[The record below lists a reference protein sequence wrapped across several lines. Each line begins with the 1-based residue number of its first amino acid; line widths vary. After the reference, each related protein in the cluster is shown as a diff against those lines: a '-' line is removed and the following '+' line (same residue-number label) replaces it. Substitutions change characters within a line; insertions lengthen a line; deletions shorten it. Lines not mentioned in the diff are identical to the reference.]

1 MRYIALVAV
10 VALRTLLASEPVD
23 TKSETTAAWRI
34 IDESIRDG
42 SSEEHREQALAA
54 LSTFGDSNSEAVQRA
69 VRALHDKDA
78 VIRRSAAIAL
88 GELKAHSALADLK
101 QALNDTPE
109 VSFAAA
115 KALTRLGDTSGRDVM
130 IAVLAGE
137 RKDAPG
143 MFTNAMRDAKD
154 RLHHPEGLFLMG
166 TEDAAG
172 SMFGPA
178 SMVIP
183 AVKDT
188 TDLRAKGAPGKA
200 AAVAYLAKYPDP
212 YAVQLLE
219 WALDDGNQFVRL
231 EAAKALGDRG
241 NAESIQKLDKLLDDQ
256 HNIVRDMAA
265 VSILRILDRDGEEGA
280 IAPGPVQ
287 QPKTDKKSP

>member
-1 MRYIALVAV
+1 MRYIALLGFV
-10 VALRTLLASEPVD
+10 VARTLLAAD
-23 TKSETTAAWRI
+23 QMDAKSESTAAWRV
-34 IDESIRDG
+34 IDNSVRDG

-54 LSTFGDSNSEAVQRA
+54 LSTFGTSNPEAIQRA
-69 VRALHDKDA
+69 DTALHDKDA
-78 VIRRSAAIAL
+78 VIRRSAAITL
-88 GELKAHSALADLK
+88 GELKAHSALGDLK

-115 KALTRLGDTSGRDVM
+115 KALTQIGDTSGRDVL
-130 IAVLAGE
+130 IAVLVGE

-143 MFTNAMRDAKD
+143 MFTNAMRDAKE

-188 TDLRAKGAPGKA
+188 ADLKGKGAPGKA

-219 WALDDGNQFVRL
+219 WALDDDNQFVRL
-231 EAAKALGDRG
+231 EAAKALGERG
-241 NAESIQKLDKLLDDQ
+241 DSGSIQKLDTLLDDQ

-265 VSILRILDRDGEEGA
+265 VSILKILDRNGTPGA
-280 IAPGPVQ
+280 IPAGPVE
-287 QPKTDKKSP
+287 QPKMDKK

>member
-1 MRYIALVAV
+1 VALQTLVA
-10 VALRTLLASEPVD
+10 TEPGD
-23 TKSETTAAWRI
+23 TKPETTAAWKV
-34 IDESIRDG
+34 IDDSVRD
-42 SSEEHREQALAA
+42 SSSQEHREQALAA
-54 LSTFGDSNSEAVQRA
+54 LSTFGDSNAEAIQRA
-69 VRALHDKDA
+69 VTALHDKAA
-78 VIRRSAAIAL
+78 VIRRSAAITL
-88 GELKAHSALADLK
+88 GELNAHSALGDLK

-143 MFTNAMRDAKD
+143 IFTNAMRDAKA

-166 TEDAAG
+166 SEDAAG

-188 TDLRAKGAPGKA
+188 TDLKSKGAPGKA

-219 WALDDGNQFVRL
+219 WALDDDNQFVRL

-241 NAESIQKLDKLLDDQ
+241 NSGSIQKLNKLLDDQ

-265 VSILRILDRDGEEGA
+265 VSILRILDRDGEPGVVH
-280 IAPGPVQ
+280 PGPVE
-287 QPKTDKKSP
+287 QPKTKK

>member
-1 MRYIALVAV
+1 
-10 VALRTLLASEPVD
+10 VALQTVFATEPVD
-23 TKSETTAAWRI
+23 AKSESTAAWRV
-34 IDESIRDG
+34 IDESICDG
-42 SSEEHREQALAA
+42 GSQEHREQALAA
-54 LSTFGDSNSEAVQRA
+54 LSTFGDSTNSEAVQRA
-69 VRALHDKDA
+69 VKALHGKDV
-78 VIRRSAAIAL
+78 VIRRSAGIAL

-109 VSFAAA
+109 VSFASA

-154 RLHHPEGLFLMG
+154 KLHHPEGLFLMG

-172 SMFGPA
+172 SMSGPA

-188 TDLRAKGAPGKA
+188 ADLKAKGVPGKA

-219 WALDDGNQFVRL
+219 WALDDDNQFVRL
-231 EAAKALGDRG
+231 EAARALGDRG
-241 NAESIQKLDKLLDDQ
+241 NAGSIQKLDGLLDDK
-256 HNIVRDMAA
+256 HNMVRDMAA
-265 VSILRILDRDGEEGA
+265 VSILRILDRDGATGA
-280 IAPGPVQ
+280 VAPGPVP
-287 QPKTDKKSP
+287 QPRTDKQ

>member
-1 MRYIALVAV
+1 MRYIALAAI
-10 VALRTLLASEPVD
+10 VALQTMLAAEPVD
-23 TKSETTAAWRI
+23 TKSEARGAWKV
-34 IDESIRDG
+34 IDDSIRDG
-42 SSEEHREQALAA
+42 NSQEHRQQALAA
-54 LSTFGDSNSEAVQRA
+54 LSTFAADNAEAIQRA
-69 VRALHDKDA
+69 VAALHDKDA
-78 VIRRSAAIAL
+78 VIRRSAALAL
-88 GELKAHSALADLK
+88 GELKAHSALGDLK
-101 QALNDTPE
+101 QMLNDTPE

-115 KALTRLGDTSGRDVM
+115 KALTELGDTNGRDVM

-178 SMVIP
+178 SMIIP
-183 AVKDT
+183 AVQDT
-188 TDLRAKGAPGKA
+188 ADLKSKGAPGKA

-241 NAESIQKLDKLLDDQ
+241 NSGSIQKLDKLLDDQ

-265 VSILRILDRDGEEGA
+265 VSILRILDRDGEPGA

-287 QPKTDKKSP
+287 QPKTDKK

>member
-1 MRYIALVAV
+1 MRYTVLISLAAV
-10 VALRTLLASEPVD
+10 GTLLAVEPI
-23 TKSETTAAWRI
+23 SNNAERTAAWRV
-34 IDESIRDG
+34 IDDSIRSG

-54 LSTFGDSNSEAVQRA
+54 LSTFGSSNPEAVQRA
-69 VRALHDKDA
+69 VTALHDKDP

-88 GELKAHSALADLK
+88 GQLKAYSALADLK
-101 QALNDTPE
+101 QALDDTPE

-115 KALTRLGDTSGRDVM
+115 KALTQLGDTSGRDVL

-143 MFTNAMRDAKD
+143 MFTNAMRDAKQK
-154 RLHHPEGLFLMG
+154 LHHPEGLFMMG
-166 TEDAAG
+166 SEDAVG

-188 TDLRAKGAPGKA
+188 TDLKGKGAPGRA

-212 YAVQLLE
+212 YAIKLLE
-219 WALDDGNQFVRL
+219 WALEDDNQFVRL

-241 NAESIQKLDKLLDDQ
+241 DSGSIQKLDPLLDDQ

-265 VSILRILDRDGEEGA
+265 VSILRILDRDGAPGA
-280 IAPGPVQ
+280 IAPGPVR
-287 QPKTDKKSP
+287 QPKTTN

>member
-10 VALRTLLASEPVD
+10 VALRTLLAVEPVD
-23 TKSETTAAWRI
+23 TKSETTGAWKV
-34 IDESIRDG
+34 IDDSIRDG
-42 SSEEHREQALAA
+42 SSQEHREQALAA
-54 LSTFGDSNSEAVQRA
+54 LSTFGSSNAEAIQRA
-69 VRALHDKDA
+69 VAALHDKDA
-78 VIRRSAAIAL
+78 VIRRSAALAL
-88 GELKAHSALADLK
+88 GELKAHSALGDLK

-115 KALTRLGDTSGRDVM
+115 KSLTQLGDTSGRDVM

-143 MFTNAMRDAKD
+143 MFTNAMRDAKE

-166 TEDAAG
+166 SEDAAG

-188 TDLRAKGAPGKA
+188 TDLKSKGAPGKA

-241 NAESIQKLDKLLDDQ
+241 NAGSIPKLDKLLDDQ

-265 VSILRILDRDGEEGA
+265 VSILRILSRDGAAGA
-280 IAPGPVQ
+280 MAPGPVE
-287 QPKTDKKSP
+287 QPKTDKK

>member
-1 MRYIALVAV
+1 MRY
-10 VALRTLLASEPVD
+10 VALIGMVALQTLCAAQPID
-23 TKSETTAAWRI
+23 TKSETTAAWKV
-34 IDESIRDG
+34 IDDSIRNG
-42 SSEEHREQALAA
+42 SSQEHREQALAA
-54 LSTFGDSNSEAVQRA
+54 LSTFGSSNAGAIERA
-69 VRALHDKDA
+69 VAALHDKDA
-78 VIRRSAAIAL
+78 IIRRSAAITL
-88 GELKAHSALADLK
+88 GELNAHSALGDLK

-137 RKDAPG
+137 RKDTPG
-143 MFTNAMRDAKD
+143 MFTNAMREAKN

-188 TDLRAKGAPGKA
+188 ADLKSKGAPGRA
-200 AAVAYLAKYPDP
+200 AAVAYLAKYPDR

-219 WALDDGNQFVRL
+219 WALDDDNQFVRL

-241 NAESIQKLDKLLDDQ
+241 DSGSIAKLDKLLDDQ

-265 VSILRILDRDGEEGA
+265 VSILRIIDRGGEAGA
-280 IAPGPVQ
+280 ISAGPVQ
-287 QPKTDKKSP
+287 QPKTDKK

>member
-1 MRYIALVAV
+1 MRYTALAALVA
-10 VALRTLLASEPVD
+10 LQTLLATEPVD
-23 TKSETTAAWRI
+23 TKSETTAAWRV
-34 IDESIRDG
+34 IDDSIRDG

-54 LSTFGDSNSEAVQRA
+54 LSTFGDSNAEAIKRA
-69 VRALHDKDA
+69 VAALHDKDA

-101 QALNDTPE
+101 QSLTDTPE

-143 MFTNAMRDAKD
+143 MVTNAMRDAKD

-178 SMVIP
+178 SIVIP
-183 AVKDT
+183 GVKDT
-188 TDLRAKGAPGKA
+188 TDLRSKGAPGKA
-200 AAVAYLAKYPDP
+200 AAVAIWQSIPIRTPWNCWRGRSTMAISSFGSKRPKR
-212 YAVQLLE
+212 
-219 WALDDGNQFVRL
+219 WGT
-231 EAAKALGDRG
+231 AAMPGVF
-241 NAESIQKLDKLLDDQ
+241 KLDKLLDDQ

-265 VSILRILDRDGEEGA
+265 VSILRILDRDGEAGA
-280 IAPGPVQ
+280 VAPGPVQ